1 MANRDLNFNQ
11 EVTDVA
17 VEKQDDMLLQIAEMG
32 ADLADSAQKAKI
44 VEAASQAQIGF
55 RQLDQQYR
63 IKYEGDPQNK
73 EGLKELADARAQL
86 TKDLGL
92 GISSLYGRQWNEA
105 TTKLAAASDTSN
117 GLWAIQQNYKNIK
130 TNVQSSLKN
139 YLETAAAN
147 GQQFGMGGATDA
159 STLLDYTTAHDALQS
174 FAEENLGP
182 ETTKKLLDEFGE
194 DYMKS
199 AISGVAMTNP
209 SKALKLLEDPKVMEK
224 LGARPEQYQR
234 FKSAV
239 ANRAKHFEQNNAQKE
254 VITGM
259 RGDSTPLMKNGG
271 TMSYA
276 QFASTPL
283 SDTAK
288 EYYASVNGFD
298 VGSGKRGGLTPEDKA
313 EYRLA
318 VLDAVQKLQ
327 TDQDMDAGSVRVV
340 QDAVFKAMNKG
351 AISQAEGMTYIKQIV
366 DPLNAKKEAAMSKF
380 SKNSWFSDDIGF
392 AGIQDYYDKNVAKS
406 TQGLTADARRQVE
419 VKNQINKSNLY
430 DYYTGALGAQAQQL
444 GITVAEIPDLPKAQR
459 ESVYSKAQSEAQK
472 LFMKDKHPALRTMPD
487 VPNMVYD
494 ADGELIQ
501 GLAGPRNVKATAS
514 AKPTF
519 KIMRHK
525 RTGEQYRVYPDGR
538 IEKAQ

>member
-63 IKYEGDPQNK
+63 TKYEGDPQNK

-209 SKALKLLEDPKVMEK
+209 SKALKLLEDPAVMKK
-224 LGARPEQYQR
+224 LGGRPEQYQR

-239 ANRAKHFEQNNAQKE
+239 ENRAKRVAANQEQQN
-254 VITGM
+254 VINGV
-259 RGDSTPLMKNGG
+259 RNDSAPLMKNGG

-276 QFASTPL
+276 QFATTNL
-283 SDTAK
+283 SEAAR
-288 EYYASVNGFD
+288 EYYANVNGFD
-298 VGSGKRGGLTPEDKA
+298 RGSGKRGGLTAEDRA
-313 EYRLA
+313 NYRLA
-318 VLDAVQKLQ
+318 IIDSVTKLSK
-327 TDQDMDAGSVRVV
+327 DENMDAASVRVV
-340 QDAVFKAMNKG
+340 QDGIFKAMNKR
-351 AISQAEGMTYIKQIV
+351 AISDAEGMTFIKQIV
-366 DPLNAKKEAAMSKF
+366 EPLNAKKEAAMSKF
-380 SKNSWFSDDIGF
+380 TDDTWFTDALGF
-392 AGIQDYYDKNVAKS
+392 EGVQDYFEKNVAQS
-406 TQGLTADARRQVE
+406 TKGLPAEARRQVE
-419 VKNQINKSNLY
+419 VKNTIDKANLY
-430 DYYTGALGAQAQQL
+430 DYYTAALAAGAQQK
-444 GITVAEIPDLPKAQR
+444 GVTVAELQNLRAPERKAIYAKAQT
-459 ESVYSKAQSEAQK
+459 EAQK
-472 LFMKDKHPALRTMPD
+472 LFMMDKHPALRTMPD

-494 ADGELIQ
+494 DNGQLIQ

-519 KIMRHK
+519 KVMRHK